1 MRFPRLLVP
10 GFTAVALAAG
20 FAVPTATAHHLSGG
34 SQEPMTVARAM
45 FANPGLVTDAEL
57 APDGDTDPQTDP
69 RAVLSSS
76 QGMAGFPTHGADFGM
91 LSTGDAAVAHQPNN
105 SPSTSTELDGL
116 DTNVGADLA
125 GLVIT
130 FTAPPGANCMRID
143 VKLLSEEFPHYVG
156 SEFNDFAAGNIN
168 NPAGPT
174 VSGSDPSL
182 PGNFLYD
189 GSEPPNEL
197 EINTSHLIGAE
208 AASGTTYNGATPIL
222 VAQTEVTPGAPNVLR
237 LWAGD
242 VGDSVLDTTV
252 FIDNVRV
259 FADSPCPTQ
268 TKGPSIVKKIKTKV
282 SRGRATIVGKILP
295 VSPGG
300 KVSLTFFA
308 NGSPLKKRATKKA
321 TLNSKSKYRK
331 RFKVPSEAT
340 RCKVK
345 VSFQGDAAHFP
356 SAGKK
361 KFKC

>member
-1 MRFPRLLVP
+1 MGFLRLLVS

-20 FAVPTATAHHLSGG
+20 FAAPPATAHHQNDGPG
-34 SQEPMTVARAM
+34 DPITAAKAM
-45 FANPGLVTDAEL
+45 FADPGLVNQAEL
-57 APDGDTDPQTDP
+57 APDGDSPPQTDP

-76 QGMAGFPTHGADFGM
+76 QGMAGFPTNGPDFGM
-91 LSTGDAAVAHQPNN
+91 ISTGDAALAHQPNT
-105 SPSTSTELDGL
+105 SIGTSTELDGL
-116 DTNVGADLA
+116 DTNAGADLA

-130 FTAPPGANCMRID
+130 FTSPPGANCMRID

-156 SEFNDFAAGNIN
+156 SDFNDFAAGNIN
-168 NPAGPT
+168 NPAVPT

-182 PGNFLYD
+182 PGNFLFD
-189 GSEPPNEL
+189 GSAPPREL
-197 EINTSHLIGAE
+197 EINTSHLIGSE

-222 VAQTEVTPGAPNVLR
+222 VAQTEVTPGALNVLR

-252 FIDNVRV
+252 FMDNVRV

-268 TKGPSIVKKIKTKV
+268 TKGPSTVKKIKAKV
-282 SRGRATIVGKILP
+282 SGGKATIAGKVLP

-308 NGSPLKKRATKKA
+308 NGSPLKKRATKRA
-321 TLNSKSKYRK
+321 TLNSKSMYRK
-331 RFKVPSEAT
+331 RFKVPSDAT

-345 VSFQGDAAHFP
+345 VNFEGDAGHFP

-361 KFKC
+361 KFRC

>member
-1 MRFPRLLVP
+1 MRFPRLLVS
-10 GFTAVALAAG
+10 GFTAVALATG
-20 FAVPTATAHHLSGG
+20 FAATTATAHHQNDG
-34 SQEPMTVARAM
+34 PRDAMTVAKAM
-45 FANPGLVTDAEL
+45 FADPSLVLSAEV
-57 APDGDTDPQTDP
+57 APDGDTPPQTDLQ
-69 RAVLSSS
+69 AVMASS
-76 QGMAGFPTHGADFGM
+76 QGLAGFPTHGADFGM
-91 LSTGDAAVAHQPNN
+91 ISTGDTDLANEPND
-105 SPSTSTELDGL
+105 SPSTSTVLDGL
-116 DTNVGADLA
+116 NTNVGEDLA

-130 FTAPPGANCMRID
+130 FTSPPGANCMRID

-156 SEFNDFAAGNIN
+156 SDFNDFAAGNIN

-182 PGNFLYD
+182 PGNFLFD
-189 GSEPPNEL
+189 GSTPPNEL

-242 VGDSVLDTTV
+242 VGDSVLDTSV
-252 FIDNVRV
+252 FVDNIRV
-259 FADSPCPTQ
+259 FPGTPCPTQ

-282 SRGRATIVGKILP
+282 SRGRATITGKIQP
-295 VSPGG
+295 VAPGG

-308 NGSPLKKRATKKA
+308 NGSPRKKATKKA
-321 TLNSKSKYRK
+321 TLNSQSRYRK
-331 RFKVPSEAT
+331 RFKVPSDAT

-345 VSFQGDAAHFP
+345 VNFEGDAAHFP

-361 KFKC
+361 KFRC

>member
-1 MRFPRLLVP
+1 MRFPRLLVS
-10 GFTAVALAAG
+10 GFTAVSLAAG
-20 FAVPTATAHHLSGG
+20 FAAPTATAHE
-34 SQEPMTVARAM
+34 QNDEPGDPTTVAKAM
-45 FANPGLVTDAEL
+45 FADPGIVAQAEL
-57 APDGDTDPQTDP
+57 APDGDTGPQTDP

-91 LSTGDAAVAHQPNN
+91 ISTGDAALAHQPNN
-105 SPSTSTELDGL
+105 SISTSTELGGL
-116 DTNVGADLA
+116 DTNAGEDLA
-125 GLVIT
+125 GLMIT
-130 FTAPPGANCMRID
+130 FTAPAGANCMRID

-156 SEFNDFAAGNIN
+156 DDFNDFAAGNIN

-182 PGNFLYD
+182 PGNFLFD
-189 GSEPPNEL
+189 GSAPPNEL
-197 EINTSHLIGAE
+197 EINTSQLIGAE
-208 AASGTTYNGATPIL
+208 EASGTTYNGGTPIL

-259 FADSPCPTQ
+259 FADSPCPTE
-268 TKGPSIVKKIKTKV
+268 TKGPSLVKKIKAKV
-282 SRGRATIVGKILP
+282 SRGKARIAGKVLP

-308 NGSPLKKRATKKA
+308 NGSALKKRGTKKA

>member
-1 MRFPRLLVP
+1 MRFPRLLVS

-20 FAVPTATAHHLSGG
+20 FAAPTATAHHQNEAPGD
-34 SQEPMTVARAM
+34 PITVAKAM
-45 FANPGLVTDAEL
+45 FADPGLVTQAEL
-57 APDGDTDPQTDP
+57 APDGDTGPQTDP
-69 RAVLSSS
+69 RAVLASS
-76 QGMAGFPTHGADFGM
+76 QGMAGFPTNGADFGM
-91 LSTGDAAVAHQPNN
+91 LSTGDAAVAHQPND

-116 DTNVGADLA
+116 DTNAGADLA
-125 GLVIT
+125 GLVFT
-130 FTAPPGANCMRID
+130 FTSPPGANCMRID

-182 PGNFLYD
+182 PGNFLFD
-189 GSEPPNEL
+189 GSAPPNEL

-208 AASGTTYNGATPIL
+208 AASGSTYNGATPIL

-252 FIDNVRV
+252 FMDNVRV
-259 FADSPCPTQ
+259 FADSPCPTE
-268 TKGPSIVKKIKTKV
+268 TKGPSLVKKIKAKV
-282 SRGRATIVGKILP
+282 SGGKATIAGKVLP

-308 NGSPLKKRATKKA
+308 NGSPLKRKATKKA
-321 TLNSKSKYRK
+321 ILNSKGKYRK
-331 RFKVPSEAT
+331 RFKVPSDAT
-340 RCKVK
+340 RCKVR
-345 VSFQGDAAHFP
+345 VNFDGDAGHFP